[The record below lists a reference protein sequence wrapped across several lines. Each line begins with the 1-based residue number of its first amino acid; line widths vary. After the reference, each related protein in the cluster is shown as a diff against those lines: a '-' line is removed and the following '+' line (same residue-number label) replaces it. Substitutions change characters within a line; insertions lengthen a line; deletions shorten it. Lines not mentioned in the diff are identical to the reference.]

1 MRALGQV
8 AGLTKPS
15 IWICQRCSRGL
26 KNLNVQ
32 SATCRTRPATRSRL
46 EESRIKCLRNQSTIA
61 RHSKIDQ
68 PHARTGVSNDSIL
81 KSEWKTRRRLMIL
94 IAIIGV
100 VSTFALTETA
110 QHSYV
115 AVKRS
120 LRVAYALVRSVREL
134 VLPTVLSSSTS
145 VI

>member
-1 MRALGQV
+1 
-8 AGLTKPS
+8 
-15 IWICQRCSRGL
+15 
-26 KNLNVQ
+26 
-32 SATCRTRPATRSRL
+32 
-46 EESRIKCLRNQSTIA
+46 
-61 RHSKIDQ
+61 
-68 PHARTGVSNDSIL
+68 
-81 KSEWKTRRRLMIL
+81 MIL